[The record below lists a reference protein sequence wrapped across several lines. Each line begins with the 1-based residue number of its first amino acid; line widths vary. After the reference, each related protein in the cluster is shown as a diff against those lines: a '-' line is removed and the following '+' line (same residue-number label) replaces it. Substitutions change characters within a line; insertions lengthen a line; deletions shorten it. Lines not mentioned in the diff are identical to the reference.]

1 MRDRILTKVQA
12 TVGFVSGV
20 TTPKLV
26 NRKRIYTP
34 EDIIDDIREFYGV
47 QISYQQAWR
56 AKERAL
62 EMIRALRALMRRFDY
77 YRPIVVVDGAHL
89 GGAYKGTF
97 LSAST
102 LDGQVA
108 LPLAYGVMDT
118 KNDCSWTWS
127 KNTPSDLFY
136 SMAKAYIKKD
146 FDILMAKVDKV
157 DHRIKEY
164 LEDAGE
170 IASYTNDTLGR
181 RFEEV
186 LIINAFKSSKMKI
199 VPSSGFI
206 FSVYEAGR
214 RYIVCLERKVCSCG
228 RFQLDEIPCAHAIA
242 VLKDKNVTDMYS
254 YCSNYYKS
262 DAIAKTYEISIV
274 PMSDKEDWSV
284 PDNVVAE
291 IVFPPR
297 YKRLAR

>member
-1 MRDRILTKVQA
+1 
-12 TVGFVSGV
+12 
-20 TTPKLV
+20 
-26 NRKRIYTP
+26 
-34 EDIIDDIREFYGV
+34 
-47 QISYQQAWR
+47 
-56 AKERAL
+56 
-62 EMIRALRALMRRFDY
+62 MIRSKPSDGYRQMPRYTYMPNTVYPNSYIRMHKTEEDEFMYLFIALRALMRGFDY

-97 LSAST
+97 LLAST

-108 LPLAYGVMDT
+108 LPLAYGVVDT
-118 KNDCSWTWS
+118 ENDYSWTLFFEQFKNTFSGREEMS
-127 KNTPSDLFY
+127 KNTLSDLYY
-136 SMAKAYIKKD
+136 SMTKAYIKED

-186 LIINAFKSSKMKI
+186 LIINDFKSSNMKA
-199 VPSSGFI
+199 VPSSEFI
-206 FSVYEAGR
+206 FSFYEAGR
-214 RYIVCLERKVCSCG
+214 RYIVCLERKVCSYG

-254 YCSNYYKS
+254 YCCDYYKS
-262 DAIAKTYEISIV
+262 DAIAKTYEIPIV
-274 PMSDKEDWSV
+274 PNCCGRCGQEGHSRKTCTFFPKE
-284 PDNVVAE
+284 
-291 IVFPPR
+291 
-297 YKRLAR
+297 K